1 MSEIRKPS
9 RKQNKTSP
17 DIHVDEK
24 FLYEHLR
31 DTRAEMSWRR
41 ELEFR
46 YMQFMLVFYPVIGT
60 VMVALYDAKV
70 DAIAFSVTAIG
81 AVVLI
86 LYATIVITK
95 RIGREHKIYIELS
108 DQLVNVWTYFGL
120 FEPGAYIK
128 DKAFLS
134 EDLKDEKTGIG
145 RGLGFRRTQ
154 ILIWITSS
162 TVMALLVI
170 LAATRIL

>member
-1 MSEIRKPS
+1 MVEAKKPS
-9 RKQNKTSP
+9 QRSSKTAP
-17 DIHVDEK
+17 GIHVDDK

-60 VMVALYDAKV
+60 VMVALYDAKI
-70 DAIAFSVTAIG
+70 DPYAFSVTAVG
-81 AVVLI
+81 AIVLL

-108 DQLVNVWTYFGL
+108 EQLVNVWTYFGL
-120 FEPGAYIK
+120 FEQGAYIK

-154 ILIWITSS
+154 ELIWITSS
-162 TVMALLVI
+162 TVIILLVI
-170 LAATRIL
+170 LAVSTLV

>member
-1 MSEIRKPS
+1 MAETKKSSRRQDKMSPNFK
-9 RKQNKTSP
+9 
-17 DIHVDEK
+17 VDDR

-31 DTRAEMSWRR
+31 DTRAEMAWRR

-60 VMVALYDAKV
+60 IMVALYDAKV
-70 DAIAFSVTAIG
+70 NVVAFSVTAIG
-81 AVVLI
+81 AVVVI

-120 FEPGAYIK
+120 FAPGAYIK
-128 DKAFLS
+128 DMAFLS

-145 RGLGFRRTQ
+145 RGSGFKKTQ
-154 ILIWITSS
+154 ILIWITSG
-162 TVMALLVI
+162 TVMALLAI
-170 LAATRIL
+170 LVVARIL